1 MKGIIVARFD
11 GQQNA
16 GLNAP
21 AFLALGCI
29 GFIASAPALAQEAP
43 PASGEKRLGGMTVTD
58 TALDEEGY
66 KVERIESPK
75 AVAPLLDTPRSIVVV
90 DKQVIKET
98 GSATLVE
105 ALRTVPGIT
114 FGAAEGGNPI
124 GDRPFIR
131 GFDSQGSTYLDGVRD
146 IGAQNR
152 EIFAVEQIQVVRG
165 SDSTLG
171 GRGSA
176 GGSLNIISKLP
187 QDEDFVSGALNYGT
201 DDYKRVT
208 GDVNYRLSDKVAF
221 RLNAMW
227 HDQDVAGRDAIY
239 QKRWG
244 VAPSMTIGMDGP
256 TRLTLAYYH
265 LDTDE
270 LPDSGIPFL
279 YVCSATL
286 CNAPAGNVITT
297 PALGDI
303 TTASGATGHVSRDTF
318 YGLKSRDFRDSKT
331 DQATIRAEHDFGTV
345 KLRHTARF
353 SHTSQA
359 YSFLLPDDSTGNVFG
374 NPANLALQPGGQ
386 VWRRANT
393 RFGYTDS
400 FINQTDLYGTFQTG
414 SIEHSFAV
422 GAELSSEKAERGAF
436 VLSTGSTISP
446 RCSTLAIARYYCTS
460 LFAPNPS
467 DPWINYSSDTAT
479 GVPTPI
485 TRAAPTARTLN
496 EANTKAVYAFDSV
509 TLTEQLILNLGARY
523 DRFRTTSTLPLANGV
538 RPVVRRVD
546 NIFNWQA
553 GVIFKPTPNTSLY
566 ASYAT
571 AATPPNS
578 LIGEGQEPN
587 ALNAV
592 QAATSALKVERT
604 KSMEIGAKADLF
616 GGGLSLTGAVFQ
628 TKTKNARVTIDAN
641 TVDYIGERR
650 IRGVELG
657 FNGNITDEWNVFGG
671 YTYLDAK
678 VIEGGFTA
686 LTAAAIMQGNTVVQ
700 AAKTVYVPAAINGK
714 QFPQTAK
721 HTFTLWTN
729 YKVTE
734 ALSIGGGAF
743 YSSRVYGGYGDNR
756 RAVQDSA
763 GVVTVT
769 PATTFLSRAVPSYWR
784 FDARIGYAINENI
797 DLSVNVQ
804 NLTDKTYFNQVY
816 TSHYASIAPGRSAF
830 ATLSF
835 KY

>member
-1 MKGIIVARFD
+1 MDRSD
-11 GQQNA
+11 DRQPA

-29 GFIASAPALAQEAP
+29 GFIASAPAMAQDAQ
-43 PASGEKRLGGMTVTD
+43 PANGEKRLGGMTVTD
-58 TALDEEGY
+58 TVLNDEGY
-66 KVERIESPK
+66 KVERVESPK

-152 EIFAVEQIQVVRG
+152 EIFAVEQLQVVRG

-176 GGSLNIISKLP
+176 GGSLNIVSKLP
-187 QDEDFVSGALNYGT
+187 QDETFIAGALNYGT

-208 GDVNYRLSDKVAF
+208 GDLNYKLSDKVAV

-244 VAPSMTIGMDGP
+244 VAPSVTIGMDGP
-256 TRLTLAYYH
+256 TKLTLAYYH

-279 YVCSATL
+279 YMCSTTL
-286 CNAPAGNVITT
+286 CNAPVGNTITT

-303 TTASGATGHVSRDTF
+303 TTASGVTGHVSRDTF

-331 DQATIRAEHDFGTV
+331 DQATIRAEHDFGAVT
-345 KLRHTARF
+345 LRHTARY

-374 NPANLALQPGGQ
+374 NPANLAAQPGGQ

-400 FINQTDLYGTFQTG
+400 FINQTDLYGTFNTG
-414 SIEHSFAV
+414 SIKHSFAI
-422 GAELSSEKAERGAF
+422 GGELSSEKAERGAF
-436 VLSTGSTISP
+436 VLATGSTISP
-446 RCSTLAIARYYCTS
+446 RCSALALARYYCTS
-460 LFAPNPS
+460 LFNPNPN
-467 DPWINYSSDTAT
+467 DPWINYSSDTAA

-485 TRAAPTARTLN
+485 TRAAASARTNN
-496 EANTKAVYAFDSV
+496 EANTKAVYAFDSI

-523 DRFRTTSTLPLANGV
+523 DRFRTTSVLPLTGGV

-553 GVIFKPTPNTSLY
+553 GLIFKPTPNTSLY

-592 QAATSALKVERT
+592 QAASDALRVEKT

-628 TKTKNARVTIDAN
+628 TKTKNARVTSDSN
-641 TVDYIGERR
+641 TVAFIGERR

-657 FNGNITDEWNVFGG
+657 FNGNLTDEWNIFGG

-678 VIEGGFTA
+678 IVDGGFTA
-686 LTAAAIMQGNTVVQ
+686 LTAAAVGTQ
-700 AAKTVYVPAAINGK
+700 AAKTVLVPSVNTGK

-729 YKVTE
+729 YKVTP
-734 ALSIGGGAF
+734 ALSVGGGAF
-743 YSSRVYGGYGDNR
+743 YSSRVYGGYADNR
-756 RAVQDSA
+756 SATQNAA
-763 GVVTVT
+763 GVVTVN
-769 PATTFLSRAVPSYWR
+769 PATKTLARAVPSYWR
-784 FDARIGYAINENI
+784 FDARIGYTVTENI

-804 NLTDKTYFNQVY
+804 NLTNKTYFNQVY
-816 TSHYASIAPGRSAF
+816 TSHYASVAPGRSAF

>member
-1 MKGIIVARFD
+1 MARSD
-11 GQQNA
+11 NRQTA
-16 GLNAP
+16 GSNSP

-29 GFIASAPALAQEAP
+29 GFIASAPALAQDAQ
-43 PASGEKRLGGMTVTD
+43 PAAGEKRLGGMTVTD
-58 TALDEEGY
+58 TAIDEEGY
-66 KVERIESPK
+66 KAERVESPK

-90 DKQVIKET
+90 DKQVIKDT

-176 GGSLNIISKLP
+176 GGSLNIVSKLP
-187 QDEDFVSGALNYGT
+187 QEETFFAGSGSYGT

-208 GDVNYRLSDKVAF
+208 GDANVRLSDKVAF

-244 VAPSMTIGMDGP
+244 VAPSVTIGMDGP
-256 TRLTLAYYH
+256 TKLTLAYYH

-279 YVCSATL
+279 YACSTTL

-303 TTASGATGHVSRDTF
+303 TTASGVTGHVGRDTF
-318 YGLKSRDFRDSKT
+318 YGLKSRDFRDGNT

-345 KLRHTARF
+345 TLRHTARF
-353 SHTSQA
+353 SHSSQA

-400 FINQTDLYGTFQTG
+400 FINQTDLYGTFETG
-414 SIEHSFAV
+414 SIKHSFAI

-436 VLSTGSTISP
+436 VLATGSTISP

-460 LFAPNPS
+460 LFDPNPN
-467 DPWINYSSDTAT
+467 DPWINYSNDTAT

-485 TRAAPTARTLN
+485 TRAAPSARTQN
-496 EANTKAVYAFDSV
+496 EANTKAVYAFDSI

-523 DRFRTTSTLPLANGV
+523 DRFRTTSTLPLAGGT

-553 GVIFKPTPNTSLY
+553 GLIFKPTPNTSLY

-578 LIGEGQEPN
+578 LLGEGQEQN

-592 QAATSALKVERT
+592 QAASDALRVEKT
-604 KSMEIGAKADLF
+604 KSFEIGAKADLF
-616 GGGLSLTGAVFQ
+616 GGGLSLTGALFQ
-628 TKTKNARVTIDAN
+628 TKTKNARVTS
-641 TVDYIGERR
+641 
-650 IRGVELG
+650 GVELG
-657 FNGNITDEWNVFGG
+657 FNGNITDEWSVFGG

-678 VIEGGFTA
+678 IVDGGFTA
-686 LTAAAIMQGNTVVQ
+686 LTAAAVGSQ
-700 AAKTVYVPAAINGK
+700 AAKTVLVQSVNTGK

-721 HTFTLWTN
+721 HSFTLWTN
-729 YKVTE
+729 YKVTD

-743 YSSRVYGGYGDNR
+743 YSSRVYGGYADNR
-756 RAVQDSA
+756 KAVQDAA
-763 GVVTVT
+763 GVVTVV
-769 PATTFLSRAVPSYWR
+769 PATTTLARAVPSYWR
-784 FDARIGYAINENI
+784 FDARIGYKVSEAV

-804 NLTDKTYFNQVY
+804 NLTNKTYFNQVY
-816 TSHYASIAPGRSAF
+816 SSHYASIAPGRSAF